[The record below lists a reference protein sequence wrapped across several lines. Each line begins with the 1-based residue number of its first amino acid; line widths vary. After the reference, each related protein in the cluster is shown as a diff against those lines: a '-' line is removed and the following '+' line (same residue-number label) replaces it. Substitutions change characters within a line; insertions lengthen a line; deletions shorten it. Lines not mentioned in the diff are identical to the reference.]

1 MLNPKAGSL
10 FLRRAL
16 LAASLGALMAMPV
29 SGLGSGA
36 QALVLS
42 SAAASGQAS
51 TEPRMG
57 SYRVRFGDTLWSISE
72 RMRPEDVSVQQM
84 MLGFLE
90 ANPQAFATGNI
101 NSLYSDVLLQLPN
114 REQLQRWSVEGAR
127 AEALRQDRIW
137 QSMWG
142 TTPSVETDAPIE
154 EVGLRI
160 LAAEPNDGAVDR
172 LSAELAQVREANES
186 RRLEADAMRERMS
199 DVEQLLRRQSD
210 QLAAAQ
216 QQLAELQE
224 ELGRISSV
232 QQQLADLR
240 EELGRLSTAPRSL
253 AEMPVSPEG
262 RVAASP
268 AVSAP
273 ESERIGFDSPYF
285 WLISLGIVLALLI
298 WWASR
303 MPYRSAPMAPARPLP
318 PEDED
323 EDEDVGLSL
332 EEHLNTL
339 LNLARALI
347 DMQEWDRARSTLE
360 MVMNQGSQAQQRE
373 AQELMQRLP

>member
-1 MLNPKAGSL
+1 MLNSKAGSL
-10 FLRRAL
+10 FLHRSL
-16 LAASLGALMAMPV
+16 LAVSLSALMAMPV
-29 SGLGSGA
+29 GGSASGTLSP
-36 QALVLS
+36 VMS
-42 SAAASGQAS
+42 SAAASSQAS
-51 TEPRMG
+51 SEPRMG

-101 NSLYSDVLLQLPN
+101 NSLYGDVLLQLPN

-127 AEALRQDRIW
+127 VEALRQDSAW

-142 TTPSVETDAPIE
+142 TTPPVETDAPIE

-160 LAAEPNDGAVDR
+160 LAAEADDGTVDR
-172 LSAELAQVREANES
+172 LTAELAQVREANES

-210 QLAAAQ
+210 ELAATQQQLTELQEELSQVSSMQ
-216 QQLAELQE
+216 QQLAEL
-224 ELGRISSV
+224 
-232 QQQLADLR
+232 R
-240 EELGRLSTAPRSL
+240 EELSRLSDAPRSL
-253 AEMPVSPEG
+253 TELPEG

-318 PEDED
+318 PEHEHED
-323 EDEDVGLSL
+323 DGVGLSL

-360 MVMNQGSQAQQRE
+360 MVMSQGSEAQQRQ

>member
-1 MLNPKAGSL
+1 MLKPKAGSL
-10 FLRRAL
+10 LLRRSL
-16 LAASLGALMAMPV
+16 LAVSLSALIAIPVGGSASGAL
-29 SGLGSGA
+29 S
-36 QALVLS
+36 LVMS
-42 SAAASGQAS
+42 SATAGDQTSA
-51 TEPRMG
+51 EPRMG
-57 SYRVRFGDTLWSISE
+57 SYRVRFGDTLWGISE

-101 NSLYSDVLLQLPN
+101 NSLYSEVLLQLPA
-114 REQLQRWSVEGAR
+114 REQLQQWTVEEAR
-127 AEALRQDRIW
+127 VEALRQDSAW

-142 TTPSVETDAPIE
+142 TTPLVGTDVPIE

-160 LAAEPNDGAVDR
+160 LAAEANDGAVDR

-199 DVEQLLRRQSD
+199 DFEQLLRRQSD
-210 QLAAAQ
+210 QLAATQ

-224 ELGRISSV
+224 ELGRVSSV
-232 QQQLADLR
+232 QQQLAEMR
-240 EELGRLSTAPRSL
+240 EELSRLSTAPRSL
-253 AEMPVSPEG
+253 TELPEG
-262 RVAASP
+262 RVAPSP
-268 AVSAP
+268 ALTQP
-273 ESERIGFDSPYF
+273 EAERIGFDSPYF

-303 MPYRSAPMAPARPLP
+303 MPYRSAPMAPPRPLP

-323 EDEDVGLSL
+323 EDDGVGLSL
-332 EEHLNTL
+332 EEQLNTL

-360 MVMNQGSQAQQRE
+360 MVMSQGSEAQQRE